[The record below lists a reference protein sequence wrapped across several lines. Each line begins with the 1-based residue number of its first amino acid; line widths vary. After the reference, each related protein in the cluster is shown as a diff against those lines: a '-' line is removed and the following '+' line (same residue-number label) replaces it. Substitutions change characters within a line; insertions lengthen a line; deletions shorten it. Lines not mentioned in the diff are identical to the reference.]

1 VIGSGLPGVLAAL
14 GVTLALLFLAVQ
26 VLKRFQGIPARGGAG
41 RIPLR
46 ILKRTPLGPRQG
58 VGLLQVGSRVIVIS
72 MGENGSRYLTELEGE
87 DLAEVIED
95 ADPDSGKRPAGN
107 RRLWGKLLPAFAI
120 LVVGATLFAGPV
132 RAQTS
137 PVRSDSAQSAPDAP
151 LPAVSA
157 PTVNSLSGLGP
168 PVNLSVGQ
176 GNDQVRFSGAVG
188 VVVFIGALTLLP
200 AILLLMTSF
209 TRILVVLQF
218 LRPAMGTQNTPP
230 VQLLVALSLLLTGF
244 VMGPVVQKVNTQAV
258 QPYMRGEM
266 DQARALT
273 AGMQPFREFMLANTG
288 QKDLVLFTRLAHLDN
303 LASPED
309 VPTLTLAS
317 AFVTSELRTA
327 FQMGFMIFIPFIV
340 VDLIVASVLMSLGMF
355 MLPPMMVSLPFKLLL
370 FVLAD
375 GWTLVVK
382 NLVTSFGS

>member
-1 VIGSGLPGVLAAL
+1 MIGSGVPGALAAL

-26 VLKRFQGIPARGGAG
+26 LLKRFQGTSPRGAAG
-41 RIPLR
+41 HVPLR
-46 ILKRTPLGPRQG
+46 LLKRTPLGPRQG
-58 VGLLQVGSRVIVIS
+58 VGLLQVGNRVIVVS
-72 MGENGSRYLTELEGE
+72 MGESGSRYLTELEGE
-87 DLAEVIED
+87 DLVGVLED
-95 ADPDSGKRPAGN
+95 SKPEAGKGTARG
-107 RRLWGKLLPAFAI
+107 RGLLGKLLP
-120 LVVGATLFAGPV
+120 VVAVMVLGAALAAGPV
-132 RAQTS
+132 L
-137 PVRSDSAQSAPDAP
+137 AQSPPPEPAPA
-151 LPAVSA
+151 A
-157 PTVNSLSGLGP
+157 PTVDALTGLGP
-168 PVNLSVGQ
+168 PVNVSVGQ
-176 GNDQVRFSGAVG
+176 GSDQVRFSGAVG

-230 VQLLVALSLLLTGF
+230 VQLLVALSLLLTGL
-244 VMGPVVQKVNTQAV
+244 VMGPVLQKVNTAAV

-266 DQARALT
+266 DQAGALS
-273 AGMQPFREFMLANTG
+273 AGIQPFREFMLANTG
-288 QKDLVLFTRLAHLDN
+288 QKDLLLFTQLAHLDDV
-303 LASPED
+303 ASPED

-382 NLVTSFGS
+382 NLVMSFGS